1 MVMDTAVANWL
12 LGNDTGI
19 SSEAIV
25 AYMEGATTSRRF
37 GNHPHDP
44 ADLGRCIRLLAIAPD
59 YRLRLSE
66 MARVSP
72 VWAALVAHWDELEA
86 LYNLPEVQRTGMA
99 RRCYDRMREIIDAA
113 SQLHEGS

>member
-1 MVMDTAVANWL
+1 MNTAVADWL
-12 LGNDTGI
+12 LGDDTGI

-25 AYMEGATTSRRF
+25 AYMEGATTIRRF

-59 YRLRLSE
+59 YRLRLPE

-86 LYNLPEVQRTGMA
+86 LYNLPEVQRTGKA
-99 RRCYDRMREIIDAA
+99 HRCYERMREIIDAA
-113 SQLHEGS
+113 GTR